1 MTMFKYIYTTG
12 FLVMVSAVF
21 LVSNTAHAHSADT
34 LTRTINFFFPDTP
47 VMVEVARCESGLRHT
62 TTSGS
67 VLRGGLGGNMV
78 GVFQLYDKYHR
89 EAARTLGYDID
100 SMLGNIAYARELYR
114 AQGLTPWNSSRS
126 CWGGVVPA
134 PTQVSASTA
143 ESLSSTLRFGSR
155 GTEVSYLQDLL
166 RAGGYDSILRNA
178 TDGVFDVATY
188 RALID
193 FQCAQG
199 IACLSGGP
207 WTALG
212 STDPAT
218 REALQR
224 FR

>member
-126 CWGGVVPA
+126 CWGGVV
-134 PTQVSASTA
+134 SASTQEA
-143 ESLSSTLRFGSR
+143 APAVPGALTSTLRFGSR
-155 GTEVSYLQDLL
+155 GIEVSRLQDLL
-166 RAGGYDSILRNA
+166 RTAGHGATLRNA
-178 TDGVFDVATY
+178 ANGVFDIATY

-193 FQCAQG
+193 FQCAHD
-199 IACLSGGP
+199 IACLNGGP
-207 WTALG
+207 WEGLG
-212 STDPAT
+212 TTGPAT
-218 REALQR
+218 REALMQV
-224 FR
+224 